1 MRRFNE
7 SLSSRADGWIW
18 NCPYTVLWTDF
29 SLLLLYLSWLEVRH
43 AHLAGVHV
51 YAVCIHEYI
60 QQSVWVNIM
69 RRYVG
74 VRFFYPLFKKY
85 SAGARCDEGVVK
97 LGLYGSLF
105 GCVCF
110 LNPLCRHFSLLSER
124 CPNGSPLFA
133 RQALFPVDRFGILCL
148 IESLTP

>member
-1 MRRFNE
+1 MNLKLPLHCLVDRFFSSSFVSFLTRGETCTLSRR
-7 SLSSRADGWIW
+7 
-18 NCPYTVLWTDF
+18 T
-29 SLLLLYLSWLEVRH
+29 
-43 AHLAGVHV
+43 V